1 MKRNLFLVGAVIVAF
16 TVLESNS
23 AGVALIQTENRTGE
37 LGEGSSCNQP
47 YCHGGGDFGT
57 SVQIEV
63 THPDST
69 GAVSAYAPGTEYM
82 LNIIV
87 NTSNGDAPRFGMQ
100 STAVDANGENA
111 GSFNNPSSN
120 AQLGSV
126 NDRHIFEH
134 SGASSTNTFS
144 VNWTSPSEGGN
155 VTFYAAGLA
164 AGNPTSPQGDEH
176 NLAQLVLPAGEPV
189 VTHVDEVA
197 WTAPT
202 NWNGQTWQWQAPS
215 SGRLVVAD
223 VSGRV
228 LVARNLAQGQN
239 VEWNAGGL
247 RLVDFV
253 TEEGTRKS
261 WKLAAR

>member
-1 MKRNLFLVGAVIVAF
+1 
-16 TVLESNS
+16 
-23 AGVALIQTENRTGE
+23 
-37 LGEGSSCNQP
+37 
-47 YCHGGGDFGT
+47 
-57 SVQIEV
+57 
-63 THPDST
+63 
-69 GAVSAYAPGTEYM
+69 M

-189 VTHVDEVA
+189 VTHVDQVA

-215 SGRLVVAD
+215 SGRLVVGCLRSSAGCPESCARTECG
-223 VSGRV
+223 VERGRPSFGR
-228 LVARNLAQGQN
+228 LRDRGRNESLEACLALNQDSEQKKYTRSLNLERVCVG
-239 VEWNAGGL
+239 
-247 RLVDFV
+247 RLN
-253 TEEGTRKS
+253 K
-261 WKLAAR
+261 